1 MKYYKANKLE
11 YPPQLKEKLEGS
23 FAFLDT
29 DLKVDKKEEA
39 ANQKP
44 VDATYHRFDE
54 QVAISLEPLDNLS
67 VSSRNIQTLMSL
79 LFSLKF

>member
-29 DLKVDKKEEA
+29 DLKVEKKEDA

-44 VDATYHRFDE
+44 VDTTYHRFDE
-54 QVAISLEPLDNLS
+54 QVAIAFEPLENLS
-67 VSSRNIQTLMSL
+67 VS
-79 LFSLKF
+79 FKF